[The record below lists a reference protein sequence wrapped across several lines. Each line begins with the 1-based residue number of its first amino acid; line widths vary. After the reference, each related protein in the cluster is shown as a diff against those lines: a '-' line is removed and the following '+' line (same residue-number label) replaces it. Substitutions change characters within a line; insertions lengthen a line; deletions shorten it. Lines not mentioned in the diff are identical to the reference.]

1 MTEQPISSEKSLPAP
16 TMAVF
21 ILRLFG
27 SYLAGSAIASLL
39 LLLPTVPREGV
50 GQLLGVPFL
59 MLVSFVF
66 SLPFLL
72 VAVVLAL
79 VLKEHIYKNLLAW
92 CSGASVVVPPLSILI
107 AYWPNFK
114 TEGVGFALR
123 AKDYVGIMAFLY
135 TPAYMA
141 VFYLWNRVPERRT
154 RRRRQPN

>member
-1 MTEQPISSEKSLPAP
+1 MTEQPIAGESSLPAP

-21 ILRLFG
+21 MLRLFG
-27 SYLAGSAIASLL
+27 SYVAGSAIASLL
-39 LLLPTVPREGV
+39 LLVPTIPRGGV

-72 VAVVLAL
+72 VAVLLAL
-79 VLKEHIYKNLLAW
+79 VLKDHIYRNLLPW
-92 CSGASVVVPPLSILI
+92 CVGASVVVPPLSILI

-123 AKDYVGIMAFLY
+123 AKDYIGIMAFVY
-135 TPAYMA
+135 APAYMA
-141 VFYLWNRVPERRT
+141 VFCLWNRIAGRRAQ
-154 RRRRQPN
+154 RRSRP